1 MTLRDRF
8 GFTLKVAVSHALY
21 YLGLLQLWQSYAMRG
36 KAVVL
41 MYHRVLTSGE
51 RDASSSHPALVVDRE
66 TFARQMAFLKR
77 RFRVLS
83 VEEFAACLER
93 RQPFP
98 DRSCLITFDDGWRD
112 NYLNALPALDA
123 HGLPALVFLP
133 VNYIGDA
140 RVFWQEAL
148 THLLIRAIAVA
159 RRDAAA
165 RQRLAELLTPTGLA
179 TVLESADGDPKPL
192 VFAAVDSQKRFPRAT
207 IDDLLRRLA
216 GELGIKLEDLSKTD
230 GFMNWEQVEA
240 MGRHRVA
247 FGAHGVEHLLLS
259 KVTAEEAERE
269 IRESWTV
276 VDARLKPAVKTF
288 SYPNGYTT
296 PEVVGR
302 VKAAGYR
309 LAFVTRWGF
318 VSHASDP
325 LTLPRRNVHEGGTA
339 SEPMFLARLMG
350 FW

>member
-8 GFTLKVAVSHALY
+8 GFTLKVVVSHTLY
-21 YLGLLQLWQSYAMRG
+21 NLGLLQLWQAYAMRG

-41 MYHRVLTSGE
+41 MYHRVLTPGE
-51 RDASSSHPALVVDRE
+51 RDASSSHPALVVERE

-83 VEEFAACLER
+83 VEEFAAFLER
-93 RQPFP
+93 RKPFP
-98 DRSCLITFDDGWRD
+98 NSSCLITFDDGWRD
-112 NYLNALPALDA
+112 NYENALPALRA
-123 HGLPALVFLP
+123 HGLPALMFLP
-133 VNYIGDA
+133 VNYIGHP

-148 THLLIRAIAVA
+148 THLLVRAIGAA
-159 RRDAAA
+159 RRDGAA
-165 RQRLAELLTPTGLA
+165 RQRLVELLTPTGLTA
-179 TVLESADGDPKPL
+179 VLDITAADPKPS
-192 VFAAVDSQKRFPRAT
+192 VFAAVDSQKRWPRAL
-207 IDDLLRRLA
+207 IEDLLRRLA
-216 GELGIKLEDLSKTD
+216 EELGIRLEDLAATD
-230 GFMNWEQVEA
+230 GFMSWEQVQS
-240 MGRHRVA
+240 MGTHRVA

-259 KVTAEEAERE
+259 KVSPEEAEHE

-296 PEVVGR
+296 PDVVGR

-318 VSHASDP
+318 VSPASDP

-339 SEPMFLARLMG
+339 SGPMFLARLMG